1 MDRNRKKKY
10 QPQQKNKQR
19 ASQSPTNL
27 PASSRNQQASGEAKN
42 SPGSVEN
49 RKVLTWLGWVVFLV
63 FAVTLLM
70 IYQYKKTPDNSQP
83 TDKKETFFD
92 EQETRNNENSRYQNY
107 RIIESTKK
115 FHQFIKDN
123 NFEPSP
129 SISDEPE

>member
-1 MDRNRKKKY
+1 M
-10 QPQQKNKQR
+10 
-19 ASQSPTNL
+19 
-27 PASSRNQQASGEAKN
+27 
-42 SPGSVEN
+42 
-49 RKVLTWLGWVVFLV
+49 VFLV
-63 FAVTLLM
+63 FAVTLL
-70 IYQYKKTPDNSQP
+70 IVYQYKKTPEHSQP

-129 SISDEPE
+129 SISEEQEELGSV